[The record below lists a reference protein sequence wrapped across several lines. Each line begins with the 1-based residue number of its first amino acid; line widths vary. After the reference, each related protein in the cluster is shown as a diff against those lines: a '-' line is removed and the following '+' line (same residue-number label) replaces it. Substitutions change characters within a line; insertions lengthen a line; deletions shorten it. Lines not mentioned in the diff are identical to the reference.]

1 MDKFTNKVNDYL
13 KEQIDPKTNQPGN
26 AKKDIKNLK
35 AIGQAAE
42 IATALGA
49 TPQANAIARAFRQD
63 GQTKL
68 NRAMDRVLKKVATR
82 LKSLEASL

>member
-13 KEQIDPKTNQPGN
+13 KEQIDPKTGN

-49 TPQANAIARAFRQD
+49 TPQANALSRAFRQD